1 MKFLAHIFVFVFLI
15 NIGFS
20 QENETQSKAKAEIMF
35 DKSIHNFGK
44 IEYGN
49 ETSFLFEFK
58 NVGKK
63 PLVIQ
68 KVETSCGCT
77 IADKP
82 EQPIKPKETAY
93 INVIYEA
100 DEVGKFQKSIKIYS
114 NAVTSPYIVYIKG
127 VVIKKNN

>member
-1 MKFLAHIFVFVFLI
+1 MKFLVHIFIFVLLI
-15 NIGFS
+15 NTGFS
-20 QENETQSKAKAEIMF
+20 QEDNVQSKAKAEIMF

-49 ETSFLFEFK
+49 EVTYLFEFK

-63 PLVIQ
+63 ALVIQ
-68 KVETSCGCT
+68 KLETSCGCT
-77 IADKP
+77 VADKP

-93 INVIYEA
+93 ITVVYEA

-127 VVIKKNN
+127 VVVKK

>member
-1 MKFLAHIFVFVFLI
+1 MKIIINIFVFILLI
-15 NIGFS
+15 VSGFS
-20 QENETQSKAKAEIMF
+20 QEANTQSKAKAEIMF

-49 ETSFLFEFK
+49 EASFLFEFK

-63 PLVIQ
+63 ALVIQ

-82 EQPIKPKETAY
+82 DQPIKPKETAY

-127 VVIKKNN
+127 VVIKNN

>member
-1 MKFLAHIFVFVFLI
+1 MKFLSYIFVFVLLI
-15 NIGFS
+15 NTGFS
-20 QENETQSKAKAEIMF
+20 QEDNVQSKAKAEIMF

-44 IEYGN
+44 IEYEN
-49 ETSFLFEFK
+49 EATYLFEFK

-63 PLVIQ
+63 ALVIQ

-77 IADKP
+77 VADKP

-93 INVIYEA
+93 ITVVYEA

-127 VVIKKNN
+127 VVVKNN